1 MLAIQRE
8 TDYIG
13 EEEEEADD
21 DEEISEAE
29 PKSSVDDQYHAGF
42 DTDLLDEEPS
52 ND

>member
-21 DEEISEAE
+21 DEEISDADPET
-29 PKSSVDDQYHAGF
+29 SVNDRYHAGF
-42 DTDLLDEEPS
+42 DTDVLYEELRDE
-52 ND
+52 